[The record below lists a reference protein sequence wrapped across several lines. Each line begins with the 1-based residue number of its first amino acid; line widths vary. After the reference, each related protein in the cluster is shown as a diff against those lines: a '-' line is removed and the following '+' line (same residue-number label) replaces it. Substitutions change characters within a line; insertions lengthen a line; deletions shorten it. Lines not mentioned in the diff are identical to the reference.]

1 MIMRAA
7 SALTC
12 TTAIN
17 PLFSLLFLGQSGSIN
32 RYLAS
37 LVKNKPGF
45 YPSDAAEL
53 AYCDMIHET
62 AQDIAQI
69 NPIVNMFSGDTFA
82 GKKSEYFQV

>member
-1 MIMRAA
+1 MIMQAA
-7 SALTC
+7 SALTR

-17 PLFSLLFLGQSGSIN
+17 PLDLLLFLGQSGSIN

-37 LVKNKPGF
+37 LVKKPGF

-53 AYCDMIHET
+53 AHCDMIHET
-62 AQDIAQI
+62 AQDIALI